1 MFLPKPCLLL
11 LGLLLSS
18 FLIAQQR
25 VSFKIINKNNE
36 PVSFATII
44 AKNAADTSK
53 SSTRIADSS
62 GTTQLLLNDGT
73 YKIYVQAVNYQAF
86 TKTITVNNLNTAF
99 TFSLSLSTG
108 SLQGVVVTARKPLMR
123 QDDDKTIVDPEPI
136 VLGSSNAYEVMEKI
150 PGLFMDQDGNIFLNS
165 TTPSQIWINGRE
177 QKMSAADV
185 ATILKS
191 LPPNSIASIE
201 LIRSPSARYDASG
214 GGGIVNV
221 ILKKNVKIGM
231 TGSVNIGMNQGRY
244 GNQFAGININNNNG
258 KLTTYMNV
266 NVSNRNSFEEIK
278 TDRLLSANSKLSQLS
293 YTKFPGQGAY
303 LGMGMTY
310 ELSKKWELGADFR
323 LNLGRS
329 KSNNTN
335 GSKITDLTGTNL
347 FSENN
352 ALVNNNSNNGNI
364 QQGLNLKYKID
375 SLGSE
380 WVTDISYNY
389 NEYSN
394 EQNLVNQF
402 LFPQTSTGTGFG
414 DFANHAN
421 TFIAQTNLVKKFR
434 NKITLETGLKSSNVW
449 FGTNTQ
455 YFNTTGGV
463 TVPDID
469 RSNAYNYDEHIHAA
483 YVQASKPIAGF
494 VLKTGVRVENTN
506 MNGEQT
512 YPTDTS
518 FSIKRTDAF
527 PYVYLSRNLMKI
539 AGYELKAFLIY
550 RRTIARPSYS
560 FLNPS
565 IRIIDP
571 YLFET
576 GNPSLRPQFTNN
588 YEANISVDERPIFAV
603 GINDTKD
610 IFTQVLYQTDSNK
623 TVAVRT
629 YDNIGTNKETY
640 FRVVGAIPGKK
651 VFIVAGAQYNYNF
664 YNGQYE
670 GDPLTFKRGSWSFFT
685 YQNFRVT
692 PTTNISLNGFI
703 RLNGQLQ
710 FYELGTFGNLGIN
723 ISQQLMNKK
732 MTITAGLNDIFYT
745 NWNNFYIQ
753 QGSLTAEGYRKA
765 DTRRFSLNL
774 RYNFGIK
781 KKEEKGSGVDF
792 PAEQ

>member
-1 MFLPKPCLLL
+1 MS
-11 LGLLLSS
+11 LLLSIS
-18 FLIAQQR
+18 LLAQQR
-25 VSFKIINKNNE
+25 VTIKVADKQNQPIA
-36 PVSFATII
+36 FATVI
-44 AKNAADTSK
+44 ARSEADTNK
-53 SSTRIADSS
+53 KITRIADST
-62 GTTQLLLNDGT
+62 GTVLVSLANGNYSVTA
-73 YKIYVQAVNYQAF
+73 QAVNYTAL
-86 TKTITVNNLNTAF
+86 TKKILVNNTATSF
-99 TFSLSLSTG
+99 TFTLPLLTG

-231 TGSVNIGMNQGRY
+231 TGSINIGMNQGKY

-258 KLTTYMNV
+258 RLTTYMNL
-266 NVSNRNSFEEIK
+266 NINNRNSFEELQ
-278 TDRLLSANSKLSQLS
+278 TDRIISASSKLSQLS
-293 YTKFPGQGAY
+293 YTKYPGQGAY
-303 LGMGMTY
+303 AGFGMAY
-310 ELSKKWELGADFR
+310 ELSKKWEIGADLR
-323 LNLGRS
+323 VTIGKSN
-329 KSNNTN
+329 SNNTN
-335 GSKITDLTGTNL
+335 NSLITDLNNGSKI
-347 FSENN
+347 SENN
-352 ALVNNNSNNGNI
+352 ALVNNDSRNRNI

-380 WVTDISYNY
+380 WVTDLSYS
-389 NEYSN
+389 YSDYTN
-394 EQNLVNQF
+394 QQDLVNQF
-402 LFPQTSTGTGFG
+402 TYPQTSTGTGFG
-414 DFANHAN
+414 DFDNHAN
-421 TFIAQTNLVKKFR
+421 SLIVQTNLTKKFR

-455 YFNTTGGV
+455 YFNTTGGT
-463 TVPDID
+463 TVPDNL

-506 MNGEQT
+506 MNGIQT
-512 YPTDTS
+512 YPSDTS
-518 FSIKRTDAF
+518 FSIKRTDPF
-527 PYVYLSRNLMKI
+527 PFAYLSRSIMKI
-539 AGYELKAFLIY
+539 AGYDLKAFLIY

-560 FLNPS
+560 YLNPS

-571 YLFET
+571 YLYET
-576 GNPSLRPQFTNN
+576 GNPTLRPQFTNN

-610 IFTQVLYQTDSNK
+610 IFSQVVYQADSNK
-623 TVAVRT
+623 NIAVRT

-640 FRVVGAIPGKK
+640 FRMVGAVPGKK
-651 VFIVAGAQYNYNF
+651 VFLVAGVQYNYNF

-670 GDPLTFKRGSWSFFT
+670 GDPLTFKRGTWTFFT
-685 YQNFRVT
+685 YQNYRLT
-692 PTTNISLNGFI
+692 PTTNLSLNGFI
-703 RLNGQLQ
+703 RLNGQQQ
-710 FYELGTFGNLGIN
+710 FYELGTFGNLSIN
-723 ISQQLMNKK
+723 LSQQLLNKK
-732 MTITAGLNDIFYT
+732 LTVTAGLNDVFYT
-745 NWNNFYIQ
+745 NWNTFFIQ
-753 QGSLTAEGYRKA
+753 QGSVTGEGYRKA

-774 RYNFGIK
+774 RYNFGIR
-781 KKEEKGSGVDF
+781 KKEEKNSNVDF
-792 PAEQ
+792 PAENQ